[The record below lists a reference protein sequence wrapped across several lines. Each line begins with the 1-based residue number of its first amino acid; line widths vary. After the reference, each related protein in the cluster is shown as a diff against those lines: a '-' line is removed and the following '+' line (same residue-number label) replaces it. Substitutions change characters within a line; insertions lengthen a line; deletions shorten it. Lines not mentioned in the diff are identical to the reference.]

1 MRITTN
7 MIYDRNLATMSKV
20 SERQN
25 TAYNQ
30 LMTGDKF
37 TRSGEDPS
45 GMSQK
50 MALTK
55 EIDLF
60 KQYGVNGSLLE
71 NSLGHEETVLTSL
84 NSAMMSAQTLIQKAN
99 NSAMGAEERSAIA
112 SELEGLQKQ
121 MFDLMNSKNSQG
133 EFIFGGN
140 QSKTQPFIQDASG
153 NYVFQGDT
161 GQRSIQVSS
170 TVKIP
175 ANDSGFDLFEMVATR
190 RTASATSTNIQVGV
204 GDQGNFESF
213 YRNNY
218 DPATAANNQFT
229 VSTQIGPPE
238 TYHIENS
245 QGDIVQGPALPYT
258 AGNAISFNGLEL
270 TLDLPAG
277 SADQTFVLD
286 KPLNDNILNGMSD
299 FISALRDPALPASDF
314 QLAVAD
320 ATTHM
325 NNARTKVDRG
335 LGELGG
341 RMNSLE
347 QVMGSNEG
355 LSTLNQQARAKV
367 SEADMYEVIATLS
380 KEDAAMSASQLAFSN
395 ISKLTLF
402 DYIR

>member
-7 MIYDRNLATMSKV
+7 MVYNRNISSLNNAN
-20 SERQN
+20 ERLS
-25 TAYNQ
+25 TAYEQ
-30 LMTGDKF
+30 LQSGDKF
-37 TRSGEDPS
+37 KTSGEDPS

-71 NSLGHEETVLTSL
+71 NSLGHEETVLTAL
-84 NSAMMSAQTLIQKAN
+84 NTAMTSAQTLIQKAN
-99 NSAMGAEERSAIA
+99 DSAVGFDDRKAIA

-140 QSKTQPFIQDASG
+140 QSKTQPFVKDASG
-153 NYVFQGDT
+153 NYLFQGDT
-161 GQRSIQVSS
+161 GQRNIQVSP
-170 TVKIP
+170 TVQIA
-175 ANDSGFDLFEMVATR
+175 ANDSGFNLFEIVPTR
-190 RTASATSTNIQVGV
+190 RTSSAGSANIQVGV
-204 GDQGNFESF
+204 ADQGNFDSF

-218 DPATAANNQFT
+218 DPALASNQYTVTTAA
-229 VSTQIGPPE
+229 GAPD
-238 TYHIENS
+238 TYEVRDGGGTLLQS
-245 QGDIVQGPALPYT
+245 GDYV
-258 AGNAISFNGLEL
+258 AGNKIPFNGLEL

-277 SADQTFVLD
+277 GAAQNFVLD
-286 KPLNDNILNGMSD
+286 PPQNNNILDGMSD
-299 FISALRDPALPASDF
+299 FITALQDPNITPDTF
-314 QLAVAD
+314 QVKVAD
-320 ATTHM
+320 ATSHM
-325 NNARTKVDRG
+325 KNARLNVDQG
-335 LGELGG
+335 LGEIGG

-347 QVMGSNEG
+347 QVLGSNEG

-367 SEADMYEVIATLS
+367 SEADLYEVIAALS
-380 KEDAAMSASQLAFSN
+380 KEDAALSASQLSFSK

>member
-7 MIYDRNLATMSKV
+7 MVYNRNISSLNNAN
-20 SERQN
+20 ERLS
-25 TAYNQ
+25 TAYEQ
-30 LMTGDKF
+30 LQSGDKF
-37 TRSGEDPS
+37 KTSGEDPS

-71 NSLGHEETVLTSL
+71 NSLGHEETVLTAL
-84 NSAMMSAQTLIQKAN
+84 NTAMTSAQTLIQKAN
-99 NSAMGAEERSAIA
+99 DSAVGFDDRKAIA

-140 QSKTQPFIQDASG
+140 QSKTQPFVKDASG
-153 NYVFQGDT
+153 NYLFQGDT
-161 GQRSIQVSS
+161 GQRNIQVSP
-170 TVKIP
+170 TVQIA
-175 ANDSGFDLFEMVATR
+175 ANDSGFNLFEIVPTR
-190 RTASATSTNIQVGV
+190 RTSSAGSANIQVGV
-204 GDQGNFESF
+204 ADQGNFDSF

-218 DPATAANNQFT
+218 DPALASNQYTVTTAA
-229 VSTQIGPPE
+229 GAPD
-238 TYHIENS
+238 TYEVRDGGGTLLQS
-245 QGDIVQGPALPYT
+245 GDYV
-258 AGNAISFNGLEL
+258 AGNKIPFNGLEL

-277 SADQTFVLD
+277 GAAQNFVLD
-286 KPLNDNILNGMSD
+286 PPQNNNILDGMSD
-299 FISALRDPALPASDF
+299 FITALRDPNITPDTF
-314 QLAVAD
+314 QVKVAD
-320 ATTHM
+320 ATSHM
-325 NNARTKVDRG
+325 KNARLNVDQG
-335 LGELGG
+335 LGEIGG

-347 QVMGSNEG
+347 QVLGSNEG

-367 SEADMYEVIATLS
+367 SEADLYEVIAALS
-380 KEDAAMSASQLAFSN
+380 KEDAALSASQLSFSK

>member
-37 TRSGEDPS
+37 TRAGEDPS

-60 KQYGVNGSLLE
+60 KQYSVNGSLLE

-84 NSAMMSAQTLIQKAN
+84 NSAMLSAQTLIQKAN
-99 NSAMGAEERSAIA
+99 NSAMGEEERSAIA

-161 GQRSIQVSS
+161 GQRNIQVSP
-170 TVKIP
+170 TVKVP
-175 ANDSGFDLFEMVATR
+175 ANDSGFDLFETVATR
-190 RTASATSTNIQVGV
+190 RTASAISTNIQVGI
-204 GDQGNFESF
+204 GDQGDFESF

-218 DPATAANNQFT
+218 DPALPSNQYT
-229 VSTQIGPPE
+229 VNTQVGPPG
-238 TYHIENS
+238 TYDIQNS
-245 QGDIVQGPALPYT
+245 LGVVVQGPALPYT

-277 SADQTFVLD
+277 SAPQTFVLD
-286 KPLNDNILNGMSD
+286 KPVNDNILNGMSD
-299 FISALRDPALPASDF
+299 FISALRDPSLPASDF

-325 NNARTKVDRG
+325 NNARTQVDRG
-335 LGELGG
+335 QGEVGSRL
-341 RMNSLE
+341 NSLE
-347 QVMGSNEG
+347 QVMSSNDG

-380 KEDAAMSASQLAFSN
+380 KEDAAMSASQLAFSK

>member
-7 MIYDRNLATMSKV
+7 MIYDRNLASMSKV

-37 TRSGEDPS
+37 SRSGEDPA

-84 NSAMMSAQTLIQKAN
+84 NSAMLSAQTLIQKAN
-99 NSAMGAEERSAIA
+99 NSAMGSEERSAIA

-133 EFIFGGN
+133 EYIFGGN
-140 QSKTQPFIQDASG
+140 QSKTQPFVKDASG

-161 GQRSIQVSS
+161 GQRNIQVSP
-170 TVKIP
+170 TVQIP
-175 ANDSGFDLFEMVATR
+175 ANDSGFDLFEIVATR
-190 RTASATSTNIQVGV
+190 RTASAASG
-204 GDQGNFESF
+204 
-213 YRNNY
+213 
-218 DPATAANNQFT
+218 
-229 VSTQIGPPE
+229 
-238 TYHIENS
+238 
-245 QGDIVQGPALPYT
+245 
-258 AGNAISFNGLEL
+258 
-270 TLDLPAG
+270 
-277 SADQTFVLD
+277 
-286 KPLNDNILNGMSD
+286 NILNGMSD
-299 FISALRDPALPASDF
+299 FISAMRDPTLSESDF
-314 QLAVAD
+314 QLAVSD

-325 NNARTKVDRG
+325 SNARTKIDRG

-347 QVMGSNEG
+347 QVMSSNDG
-355 LSTLNQQARAKV
+355 LSTLNQQALAKV
-367 SEADMYEVIATLS
+367 SEADMYEVIAALS
-380 KEDAAMSASQLAFSN
+380 KEDAAMSASQLAFSK

>member
-7 MIYDRNLATMSKV
+7 MVYSRNITSLNNAN
-20 SERQN
+20 ERLS
-25 TAYNQ
+25 TAYEQ
-30 LMTGDKF
+30 LQSGDKF
-37 TRSGEDPS
+37 KTSGEDPS

-71 NSLGHEETVLTSL
+71 NSLGHEETVLTAL
-84 NSAMMSAQTLIQKAN
+84 NTAMTSAQTLIQKSN
-99 NSAMGAEERSAIA
+99 DSAVSADDRLAIA

-140 QSKTQPFIQDASG
+140 QSKTQPFIKDASG
-153 NYVFQGDT
+153 NYLFQGDT
-161 GQRSIQVSS
+161 GQRNIQVSP
-170 TVKIP
+170 TVQIA
-175 ANDSGFDLFEMVATR
+175 ANDSGFNLFEVVPTR
-190 RTASATSTNIQVGV
+190 RTSSAASVNIQVGV
-204 GDQGNFESF
+204 ADQGNFDSF

-218 DPATAANNQFT
+218 DPALASNQYTVTTAAGT
-229 VSTQIGPPE
+229 PD
-238 TYHIENS
+238 TYEIRDGGGTLLQS
-245 QGDIVQGPALPYT
+245 GDYV
-258 AGNAISFNGLEL
+258 AGNKIPFNGLEL

-277 SADQTFVLD
+277 GAAQDFVLD
-286 KPLNDNILNGMSD
+286 PPQNNNILDGMSD
-299 FISALRDPALPASDF
+299 FITALRDPNISADDF
-314 QLAVAD
+314 QIKVAD
-320 ATTHM
+320 VTSHM
-325 NNARTKVDRG
+325 KNARLNVDQG
-335 LGELGG
+335 LGEIGG

-347 QVMGSNEG
+347 QVLGSNDG

-367 SEADMYEVIATLS
+367 SEADLYEVIATLS
-380 KEDAAMSASQLAFSN
+380 KEDAALSASQLSFSK

>member
-37 TRSGEDPS
+37 TRAGEDPS

-50 MALTK
+50 LALTK

-60 KQYGVNGSLLE
+60 KQYSVNGSLLE
-71 NSLGHEETVLTSL
+71 NSLGHEDTVLSSINTAML
-84 NSAMMSAQTLIQKAN
+84 SAKTLIQKAN
-99 NSAMGAEERSAIA
+99 SSAMGSEERSAIA

-140 QSKTQPFIQDASG
+140 QSKTQPFVKDASG

-161 GQRSIQVSS
+161 GQRSIQVSP
-170 TVKIP
+170 TVQIP

-190 RTASATSTNIQVGV
+190 RTASATSGNIKVGV

-218 DPATAANNQFT
+218 DSALPSNEFT
-229 VSTQIGPPE
+229 VSTLAGPPD
-238 TYHIENS
+238 TYEIKDS
-245 QGDIVQGPALPYT
+245 GGTVVQSGDYS
-258 AGNAISFNGLEL
+258 AGNKIAFNGLEL

-277 SADQTFVLD
+277 SADQTFALD
-286 KPLNDNILNGMSD
+286 APKNDNILNGMSD
-299 FISALRDPALPASDF
+299 FISALRDPNISADDF

-325 NNARTKVDRG
+325 DNARTKVDRSQG
-335 LGELGG
+335 DVGSRL
-341 RMNSLE
+341 NSLE
-347 QVMGSNEG
+347 QVMSSNDG

-367 SEADMYEVIATLS
+367 SEADMYEVIAALS
-380 KEDAAMSASQLAFSN
+380 KEDAAMSASQLAFSK

>member
-7 MIYDRNLATMSKV
+7 MVYNRNISSLNNAN
-20 SERQN
+20 ERLS
-25 TAYNQ
+25 TAYEQ
-30 LMTGDKF
+30 LQSGDKF
-37 TRSGEDPS
+37 KTSGEDPS

-71 NSLGHEETVLTSL
+71 NSLGHEETVLTAL
-84 NSAMMSAQTLIQKAN
+84 NTAMTSAQTLIQKAN
-99 NSAMGAEERSAIA
+99 DSAVGFDDRKAIA

-140 QSKTQPFIQDASG
+140 QSKTQPFVKDASG
-153 NYVFQGDT
+153 NYLFQGDT
-161 GQRSIQVSS
+161 GQRNIQVSP
-170 TVKIP
+170 TVQIA
-175 ANDSGFDLFEMVATR
+175 ANDSGFNLFEIVPTR
-190 RTASATSTNIQVGV
+190 RTSSAGSANIQVGV
-204 GDQGNFESF
+204 ADQGNFDSF

-218 DPATAANNQFT
+218 DPALASNQYTVTTAVGT
-229 VSTQIGPPE
+229 PD
-238 TYHIENS
+238 TYEVRDGGGTLLQS
-245 QGDIVQGPALPYT
+245 GDYV
-258 AGNAISFNGLEL
+258 AGNKIPFNGLEL

-277 SADQTFVLD
+277 SAAQNFVLD
-286 KPLNDNILNGMSD
+286 PPQNNNILDGMSD
-299 FISALRDPALPASDF
+299 FITALRDPNITPDTF
-314 QLAVAD
+314 QVKVAD
-320 ATTHM
+320 ATSHM
-325 NNARTKVDRG
+325 KNARLNVDQG
-335 LGELGG
+335 LGEIGG

-347 QVMGSNEG
+347 QVLGSNEG

-367 SEADMYEVIATLS
+367 SEADLYEVIAALS
-380 KEDAAMSASQLAFSN
+380 KEDAALSASQLSFSK

>member
-37 TRSGEDPS
+37 SRSGEDPS

-140 QSKTQPFIQDASG
+140 QSKTQPFVQNASG
-153 NYVFQGDT
+153 DYVFQGDT
-161 GQRSIQVSS
+161 GQRSIQVSP
-170 TVKIP
+170 TVKVP
-175 ANDSGFDLFEMVATR
+175 ANDSGFDLFETVATR
-190 RTASATSTNIQVGV
+190 RTASAISTNIQVGIA
-204 GDQGNFESF
+204 DQGNFESF

-218 DPATAANNQFT
+218 DPATVTNNQFT
-229 VSTQIGPPE
+229 VRTQIGPPE

-245 QGDIVQGPALPYT
+245 LGVVVQGPALPYT

-286 KPLNDNILNGMSD
+286 KPVNDNILNGMSD

-325 NNARTKVDRG
+325 NNARTKVDRAQ
-335 LGELGG
+335 GEVGSRL
-341 RMNSLE
+341 NSLE
-347 QVMGSNEG
+347 QVMSSNDG

-380 KEDAAMSASQLAFSN
+380 KEDAAMSASQLAFSK

>member
-25 TAYNQ
+25 TAYEQ

-37 TRSGEDPS
+37 NRAGEDPS

-71 NSLGHEETVLTSL
+71 NSLGHEDTVLTSI
-84 NSAMMSAQTLIQKAN
+84 NNAMLSAQTLIQKAN
-99 NSAMGAEERSAIA
+99 SSAMGSEERNAIA

-140 QSKTQPFIQDASG
+140 QSKTQPFVKDASG

-161 GQRSIQVSS
+161 GQRSIQVSP
-170 TVKIP
+170 TVQIP
-175 ANDSGFDLFEMVATR
+175 ANDSGFNLFETVATR
-190 RTASATSTNIQVGV
+190 RTASATTANIKVGV

-213 YRNNY
+213 YRNSY
-218 DPATAANNQFT
+218 DSSLASNQFT
-229 VSTQIGPPE
+229 VSTLAGPPDSYE
-238 TYHIENS
+238 IKDSGGTVVQS
-245 QGDIVQGPALPYT
+245 GDYS
-258 AGNAISFNGLEL
+258 AGNKIAFNGLEL
-270 TLDLPAG
+270 TLDLPTG
-277 SADQTFVLD
+277 GADQNFALD
-286 KPLNDNILNGMSD
+286 TPKNDSVLNGMSD
-299 FISALRDPALPASDF
+299 FISALRDPTIPAADF

-325 NNARTKVDRG
+325 NNARTQVDRG
-335 LGELGG
+335 QGDVGSRL
-341 RMNSLE
+341 NSLE
-347 QVMGSNEG
+347 QVMGSNDG

-367 SEADMYEVIATLS
+367 SEADMYEVIAALS
-380 KEDAAMSASQLAFSN
+380 KEEAAMSASQLSFSK

>member
-7 MIYDRNLATMSKV
+7 MIYDRNLASMSKV

-37 TRSGEDPS
+37 SRSGEDPA

-140 QSKTQPFIQDASG
+140 QSKTQPFVKDASG

-161 GQRSIQVSS
+161 GQRSIQVSP
-170 TVKIP
+170 TVQIP

-190 RTASATSTNIQVGV
+190 RTASGTSANIKVGV

-218 DPATAANNQFT
+218 DASLANNQFT

-238 TYHIENS
+238 TYDIQNS
-245 QGDIVQGPALPYT
+245 QGVIVQGPALPYT

-277 SADQTFVLD
+277 GADQTFVLD
-286 KPLNDNILNGMSD
+286 KPVNDNVLNGMSD
-299 FISALRDPALPASDF
+299 FISALRDPSLSADGF

-325 NNARTKVDRG
+325 NNARTKIDRG

-347 QVMGSNEG
+347 QVMGSNDG

-367 SEADMYEVIATLS
+367 SEADMYEVIAALS
-380 KEDAAMSASQLAFSN
+380 KEDAAMSASQLAFGK

>member
-37 TRSGEDPS
+37 SRSGEDPS

-84 NSAMMSAQTLIQKAN
+84 NSAMMRAQTLIQKAN

-161 GQRSIQVSS
+161 GQRSIQISP

-175 ANDSGFDLFEMVATR
+175 ANDSGFDLFETVATR

-229 VSTQIGPPE
+229 VSTLAGPPD
-238 TYHIENS
+238 TYEIKDSGGNLLQS
-245 QGDIVQGPALPYT
+245 GDYV
-258 AGNAISFNGLEL
+258 AGNKIPFNGLEL

-277 SADQTFVLD
+277 GTDQTFALD
-286 KPLNDNILNGMSD
+286 TPTNDSVLNGMSD

-320 ATTHM
+320 ATTHI

-380 KEDAAMSASQLAFSN
+380 KEDAAMSASQLAFSK

>member
-25 TAYNQ
+25 TAYEQ

-37 TRSGEDPS
+37 SRAGEDPA

-60 KQYGVNGSLLE
+60 KQYSVNGSLLE
-71 NSLGHEETVLTSL
+71 NSLGHEDTVLTSINNAML
-84 NSAMMSAQTLIQKAN
+84 SAKTLIQKAN
-99 NSAMGAEERSAIA
+99 SSAMGSEERNAIA

-140 QSKTQPFIQDASG
+140 QSKTQPFVKDASG

-161 GQRSIQVSS
+161 GQRSIQISP
-170 TVKIP
+170 TVQIP
-175 ANDSGFDLFEMVATR
+175 ANDSGFDLFETVATR
-190 RTASATSTNIQVGV
+190 RTASAASANIKVGV

-218 DPATAANNQFT
+218 DSSLASNAFT
-229 VSTQIGPPE
+229 VSTVAGPPD
-238 TYHIENS
+238 TYEIKDS
-245 QGDIVQGPALPYT
+245 GGTLVQSGDYS
-258 AGNAISFNGLEL
+258 AGNKIAFNGLEL

-277 SADQTFVLD
+277 GADQNFTLD
-286 KPLNDNILNGMSD
+286 APKNDNVLNGMSD
-299 FISALRDPALPASDF
+299 FISALRDPTLSADDF

-325 NNARTKVDRG
+325 DNARTKVDRG
-335 LGELGG
+335 QGDVGSRL
-341 RMNSLE
+341 NSLE
-347 QVMGSNEG
+347 QVMGSNDG

-367 SEADMYEVIATLS
+367 SEADMYEVIAALS
-380 KEDAAMSASQLAFSN
+380 KEDAAMSASQLAFSK